1 MEEYDKM
8 LAGEYHYPFK
18 DGVPNEY
25 MKKLQEKARI
35 DLEKYNAIPNSDY
48 ESKLA
53 CLKSISKECGQAMVL
68 SPVTW
73 EYGCHLSFG
82 KGVFLNV
89 GCLMLDGAEIKF
101 GNRIAVGPRS
111 MFLTTGHPIEPSDRV
126 IPDDNGNP
134 KSICSIS
141 KSIIIRDDVWI
152 GAGVII
158 LGGIT
163 IGSGSTVGAGSV
175 VTKSVPE
182 RVVVAGNPAK
192 VIRRLSST

>member
-8 LAGEYHYPFK
+8 LAGEYLVA
-18 DGVPNEY
+18 DQY
-25 MKKLQEKARI
+25 MMELQEQARI
-35 DLEKYNAIPNSDY
+35 DLEKYNAIPNSNY
-48 ESKLA
+48 EEKLA
-53 CLKSISKECGQAMVL
+53 CLKSISKECVQAMVC

-73 EYGCHLSFG
+73 EFGCHLSFG
-82 KGVFLNV
+82 KSVFINF

-111 MFLTTGHPIEPSDRV
+111 MFLTAGHPVEPEKWILNKNCEEV
-126 IPDDNGNP
+126 GCCINKP
-134 KSICSIS
+134 ICVM
-141 KSIIIRDDVWI
+141 DDVYI
-152 GAGVII
+152 GAGAII
-158 LGGIT
+158 LGGVT

-192 VIRRLSST
+192 VIRKIPSK